1 MSLSINIVFFST
13 EDSGETLSES
23 VAYILE
29 DLFHY
34 AEGESDSTIFLNGEV
49 PKDKLPDHIEL
60 WLLCSCA
67 ACSAVG
73 IAYACVCLVFNLAFS
88 KKR

>member
-1 MSLSINIVFFST
+1 MFSI
-13 EDSGETLSES
+13 EDSGELLSES
-23 VAYILE
+23 VAYISE

-34 AEGESDSTIFLNGEV
+34 VEGESDSTIFPNSEV

-67 ACSAVG
+67 AFSGIG